1 MANKPRHTLADYVAI
16 AISPALIMTL
26 VSSLVFF
33 ILAVVYTGDFIDRL
47 RWILFWYVFGS
58 VLVARISMETY
69 ISQRAPLYGI
79 LLAVVVFIAVLLYV
93 DYPPELRVVGWL
105 LNLVLIALIW
115 WSTYKLTWDCT
126 YIDDKV
132 EQSGEGLLQA
142 AGLENET
149 AASEASAEEKKLGWW
164 ERYQRYRAERKK
176 KHAPGVW
183 VVYFSL
189 AALPIFGLGQALIPT
204 DTPDAVERRRHVFWL
219 MGTYIGSGLGLL
231 LTTAFLGLRRYLRQR
246 NLQMPLAMTGVW
258 LGIGAVLIAVL
269 LVAGALLPRPNSETP
284 LFSLAKLTGEREGS
298 DYDVLGG
305 KGGKGDGKAADE
317 PSRDE
322 KKGNERADGQQDKNA
337 DQTRSGD
344 GKNGSDS
351 KGDSNSGDKKGDQK
365 GDPKGDSPSKEQSGD
380 RKGDSDSKN
389 GEKKK
394 DPNADKSK
402 SGEKSKE
409 GSSGSSSGDSSKSQ
423 KGRQSQTS
431 KTSSGLKM
439 PEWVSRV
446 GTVLKWIVFGVLAL
460 VVVIVLLR
468 QGLSFLAN
476 FTNWARNLL
485 NALRALWAR
494 LFGGGAA
501 QPKEET
507 PVVDAPGMRLR
518 PFAAFRN
525 PFRDGSAEKRSP
537 QELVQYSFAA
547 LQAWAFERDLGR
559 SPEETPLEFAYRLGQ
574 ELPALEENARKLA
587 ILYARVVYARGSL
600 PAASAAAVQQFWNQL
615 EAMVEQPMSA

>member
-1 MANKPRHTLADYVAI
+1 MANKQHHTLADYVAI
-16 AISPALIMTL
+16 AISPALIMAL
-26 VSSLVFF
+26 VASLVFF
-33 ILAVVYTGDFIDRL
+33 ILAVVYTGDFIGRL
-47 RWILFWYVFGS
+47 RWILFWYIFGS

-69 ISQRAPLYGI
+69 IAQRAPLYGV
-79 LLAVVVFIAVLLYV
+79 LLAVIAFIAIPLYV
-93 DYPPELRVVGWL
+93 DYPPELQAVGWL
-105 LNLVLIALIW
+105 LNAVLIALIW

-126 YIDDKV
+126 YIDDSV

-142 AGLENET
+142 VGLENKTPVTET
-149 AASEASAEEKKLGWW
+149 NAEEKKLGWW

-176 KHAPGVW
+176 KHSPGVW

-219 MGTYIGSGLGLL
+219 MGIYVGSGLGLL

-246 NLQMPLAMTGVW
+246 NLQMPVAMTGVW

-284 LFSLAKLTGEREGS
+284 LFSLAQLTGEHEGS

-305 KGGKGDGKAADE
+305 KGGKGDGKSADE
-317 PSRDE
+317 PSQDE
-322 KKGNERADGQQDKNA
+322 RKGNERADGQQDKNA
-337 DQTRSGD
+337 EQTRSGD
-344 GKNGSDS
+344 GRNGSDS
-351 KGDSNSGDKKGDQK
+351 KGYSNSGDKKGDQK
-365 GDPKGDSPSKEQSGD
+365 GDQKGDSTSKDQSGD
-380 RKGDSDSKN
+380 RKGDPN
-389 GEKKK
+389 GKDGDKKK
-394 DPNADKSK
+394 NADKSK
-402 SGEKSKE
+402 TGQKSQE
-409 GSSGSSSGDSSKSQ
+409 GSGSSSSGESSRPKNRQSQSSKSPP
-423 KGRQSQTS
+423 
-431 KTSSGLKM
+431 GLKV

-446 GTVLKWIVFGVLAL
+446 GTVLKWIVFVVLAL
-460 VVVIVLLR
+460 VVVMVILR

-507 PVVDAPGMRLR
+507 AVVDSPGLPLR

-525 PFRDGSAEKRSP
+525 PFRDGSAAKKSP

-547 LQAWAFERDLGR
+547 LQAWAFERGLGR
-559 SPEETPLEFAYRLGQ
+559 SPEETPLEFTFRLGE
-574 ELPALEENARKLA
+574 ELPALEETARKLSV
-587 ILYARVVYARGSL
+587 LFARVVYARGSL
-600 PAASAAAVQQFWNQL
+600 PAGSMAAVQEFWTQL